1 MHITIRLSLLRYRV
15 RSYDFNLRTTSLVLL
30 LLATSA
36 RWSARVAASQRY
48 WLPSTVEAFFA
59 TDRLS
64 SGGGG
69 AQPRNLQDVRQ
80 QPWIVNAV
88 HIPLASSASAHGTQI
103 PEGLSPA
110 AKYEH
115 GGDDDGADVFPC
127 TVRRIPPP
135 PCDGNANAYDKG
147 TERKQR
153 THHRSKR
160 PPPKH
165 QPEIQTEKGGAVP
178 GSDRTY
184 PSRLTSRGLILPI
197 RPRCDIVR
205 QRLAAQARAHPGQ
218 RRTGQRGKR

>member
-1 MHITIRLSLLRYRV
+1 MHSNQAFLVTIPGTIVRLQSPHHFLSPTSRNKCAVGRP
-15 RSYDFNLRTTSLVLL
+15 RRQQANLIGI
-30 LLATSA
+30 
-36 RWSARVAASQRY
+36 
-48 WLPSTVEAFFA
+48 PSTVEASFA
-59 TDRLS
+59 TDRLL

-69 AQPRNLQDVRQ
+69 AQPPGAVSA
-80 QPWIVNAV
+80 WIVNAI

-205 QRLAAQARAHPGQ
+205 QRLAAQARGHPGR
-218 RRTGQRGKR
+218 RRTGQRGIR